1 MPTPLGEHTSSRQ
14 SKLKLTV
21 YRDKNQPFEV
31 RGHRYP
37 QVGSLSGGLLV
48 VQQSELYP
56 CFDASD
62 YATENRYYHWLFP
75 CRGIGQYLSVK
86 QLLAR
91 KQIPLRQLW
100 PSAAS
105 TDWARQYE
113 ALTVSMVYFE
123 DGMPHLIVIEPV

>member
-1 MPTPLGEHTSSRQ
+1 MGEHTSTRQ
-14 SKLKLTV
+14 GKLKLTV

-31 RGHRYP
+31 QGRRYP
-37 QVGSLSGGLLV
+37 RVGSLSGGLLV
-48 VQQSELYP
+48 VHESELYP

-75 CRGIGQYLSVK
+75 YRGIGQYWQVK

-100 PSAAS
+100 PSVANS
-105 TDWARQYE
+105 NWAKDYE
-113 ALTVSMVYFE
+113 ALPVPMVYYE